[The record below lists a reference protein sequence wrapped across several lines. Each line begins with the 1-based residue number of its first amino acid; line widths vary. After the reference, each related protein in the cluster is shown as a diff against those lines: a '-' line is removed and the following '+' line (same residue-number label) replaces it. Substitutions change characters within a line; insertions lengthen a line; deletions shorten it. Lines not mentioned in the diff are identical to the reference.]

1 MRLERRYASAA
12 QADRLLRALA
22 ADQPE
27 YVHAEHEGAVV
38 RFTVEGASA
47 ASLRATLE
55 DLVACLQ
62 SAEGAEA
69 LSRESLRPSGATPTP
84 EGPAPRGSRRSRR

>member
-1 MRLERRYASAA
+1 MRLERRYDSAA

-27 YVHAEHEGAVV
+27 YVHAEHEGPRV
-38 RFTVEGASA
+38 RFTVEGGSA

-62 SAEGAEA
+62 TAEA
-69 LSRESLRPSGATPTP
+69 ADAVSRDPPPPNGAMPFP
-84 EGPAPRGSRRSRR
+84 DGPAPPAARRSRR